1 MQSAWLVLFFAGV
14 AEVTWAVA
22 MKYAE
27 GFTRLVPSIV
37 TIAFYLL
44 SAVLLSIALRRL
56 PLGTA
61 YAAWTGMGI
70 VGTTILGVFLF
81 QETLTLA
88 QAACLLLIITGIAG
102 LKILS

>member
-44 SAVLLSIALRRL
+44 SAVLLSLALRRL

>member
-1 MQSAWLVLFFAGV
+1 MSAWLVLFFAGV

-44 SAVLLSIALRRL
+44 SAVLLSLALHRL

-81 QETLTLA
+81 QKTLTLA

>member
-1 MQSAWLVLFFAGV
+1 MSAWLILFFAGV

-44 SAVLLSIALRRL
+44 SAVLLSLALHRL

>member
-1 MQSAWLVLFFAGV
+1 
-14 AEVTWAVA
+14 

-44 SAVLLSIALRRL
+44 SAVLLSLALHRL

>member
-1 MQSAWLVLFFAGV
+1 MSAWLILFFAGV
-14 AEVTWAVA
+14 AEVIWAVA

-27 GFTRLVPSIV
+27 GFMRLVPSIV

-44 SAVLLSIALRRL
+44 SAVLLSLALHRL

>member
-1 MQSAWLVLFFAGV
+1 MSAWLILFFAGV
-14 AEVTWAVA
+14 AEVIWAVA

-44 SAVLLSIALRRL
+44 SAVLLSLALHRL

-61 YAAWTGMGI
+61 YATWTGMGI

>member
-44 SAVLLSIALRRL
+44 SAVLLSIALHRL

>member
-27 GFTRLVPSIV
+27 GITRHVPSIV

-44 SAVLLSIALRRL
+44 SAVLLSLALRRL

>member
-1 MQSAWLVLFFAGV
+1 MSAWLILFFAGV

-44 SAVLLSIALRRL
+44 SAVLLSLALRRL

>member
-1 MQSAWLVLFFAGV
+1 MSAWLILFFAGV
-14 AEVTWAVA
+14 AEVIWAVA

-27 GFTRLVPSIV
+27 GFMRLVPSIV

-44 SAVLLSIALRRL
+44 SAVLLSLALHRL

-88 QAACLLLIITGIAG
+88 QAACVLLIITGIAG

>member
-1 MQSAWLVLFFAGV
+1 MKSAWLVLFFAGV
-14 AEVTWAVA
+14 TEVTWAVA

-27 GFTRLVPSIV
+27 GFTRLVPSVI
-37 TIAFYLL
+37 TIIFYLA
-44 SAVLLSIALRRL
+44 SAVLLSLALHRL

-88 QAACLLLIITGIAG
+88 QAACVLLINTEPPSRGA
-102 LKILS
+102 

>member
-1 MQSAWLVLFFAGV
+1 MKSAWLVLFFAGV
-14 AEVTWAVA
+14 TEVTWAVA

-27 GFTRLVPSIV
+27 GFTRLVPSVI
-37 TIAFYLL
+37 TIIFYLA
-44 SAVLLSIALRRL
+44 SAVLLSLALHRL

-70 VGTTILGVFLF
+70 VGPTILGVFLF

-88 QAACLLLIITGIAG
+88 QAACVLLIITGIAG

>member
-1 MQSAWLVLFFAGV
+1 MSAWLVLFFAGV

-44 SAVLLSIALRRL
+44 SAVLLSLALHRL

>member
-44 SAVLLSIALRRL
+44 SAVLLSLALHRL